1 MNRNDDDDAMMQ
13 RLDRM
18 KMPSKHFVSSRARGF
33 GTKIAHSLRG
43 KFDAKCSF
51 ETKGSVFDDTIQHVS
66 DVDILIFIESGV
78 HPADAIKHVLDE
90 FTLCPFSVLI
100 RNDRGIEVEMQTNTL
115 PRGLAWLD
123 SVETISVSMP
133 LRMGKHTL
141 PFDLTMTNKLKG
153 RDEPI
158 EHRIQKLDANIKAGK
173 FDKALQRTRPLM
185 KRLGAMREARDAITA
200 AMNDRTGFIR
210 FVHKQ
215 LQLSA
220 DSKRETPAVAALG
233 IQSEEVE
240 HALEVARCR
249 NVVEARA
256 VIIEFIDEIKAV
268 VEGGAFEGPMRT
280 ALAPL
285 EPDVIEDITVP
296 PVCNNDLIERL
307 HTAWQMD
314 RHIQSIRKQ
323 IDDNVGNGL
332 VEDVLSLHLF
342 EAEEKAERHRAVR
355 LGNLGYFVFA

>member
-173 FDKALQRTRPLM
+173 FDKALQRTRPLLT
-185 KRLGAMREARDAITA
+185 RLGAMREARDAITA

-240 HALEVARCR
+240 HALEVAKSR
-249 NVVEARA
+249 NATEAKA
-256 VIIEFIDEIKAV
+256 VIVEFIETIKAAADASV
-268 VEGGAFEGPMRT
+268 FEGAMRA

-285 EPDVIEDITVP
+285 DRSVVTIKDASVG
-296 PVCNNDLIERL
+296 NDLVERL

-314 RHIQSIRKQ
+314 RHIHSIRKQ
-323 IDDNVGNGL
+323 LDDNVGNGL
-332 VEDVLSLHLF
+332 AEDILSLHLSD
-342 EAEEKAERHRAVR
+342 AEKKAEQHRAVR